1 VKKKILAILL
11 VALGTAALVYRS
23 VNYPGRS
30 QRAKIGPV
38 EIAVERQI
46 TIPVWAGVIAIAV
59 GTGLLAMRRR
69 K

>member
-1 VKKKILAILL
+1 VKMKLLAVLL
-11 VALGTAALVYRS
+11 VVLGTAALVYRS

-46 TIPVWAGVIAIAV
+46 AIPVWAGVVAIAV
-59 GTGLLAMRRR
+59 GTGLLVMRRR